1 MKVVSDKATQR
12 LIRDLIRAA
21 NLTENLSPSER
32 ANLLRRSTAVVR
44 KYRVTLWRRGIS
56 VQATMTRE
64 DPTRDWDEMA
74 RMIQF
79 VPAGDVADE
88 FLEAASVIKAC
99 RAVLEQGQ
107 Q

>member
-1 MKVVSDKATQR
+1 MVSYEATQR

-21 NLTENLSPSER
+21 NLTENLSPLER

-44 KYRVTLWRRGIS
+44 KCRVTLRRSGIS
-56 VQATMTRE
+56 VQATVTRE
-64 DPTRDWDEMA
+64 DPTRYWDEMA

-88 FLEAASVIKAC
+88 FLEAASFIKAC